1 MNEGGLI
8 GLSNEVCTIEN
19 TSVSVDVYG
28 SNAGGFVGIN
38 KNSCLSMRTVIMAER
53 LTHQL
58 AVSMVM
64 QAQAEW
70 SANRMRL

>member
-28 SNAGGFVGIN
+28 SNAGGFV
-38 KNSCLSMRTVIMAER
+38 E
-53 LTHQL
+53 
-58 AVSMVM
+58 
-64 QAQAEW
+64 
-70 SANRMRL
+70 